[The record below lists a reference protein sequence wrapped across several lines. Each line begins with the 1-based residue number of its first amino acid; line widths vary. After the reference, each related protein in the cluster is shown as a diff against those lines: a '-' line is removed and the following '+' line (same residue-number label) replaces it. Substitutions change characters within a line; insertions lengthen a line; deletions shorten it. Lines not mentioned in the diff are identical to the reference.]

1 MNARIAGIVYGALTL
16 LAVVTAATAK
26 GYVETLGEFSFLVA
40 VSAVGLFIAHFW
52 SQLLSARLTAGVD
65 RDAVVHEAVDS
76 STMFV
81 PAVVL
86 LVIAWI
92 TYLIT
97 ASMEMSV
104 TVAMAVL
111 TVALFAYTW
120 LGTKALLWSLG
131 TAAVGILMIV
141 FKVVA

>member
-26 GYVETLGEFSFLVA
+26 GYVSTLGEFCFLVV
-40 VSAVGLFIAHFW
+40 VSSVGLFIAHFW
-52 SQLLSARLTAGVD
+52 SQLLSTRLTGGID
-65 RDAVVHEAVDS
+65 RDAIVHEAIDS
-76 STMFV
+76 STVFV

-86 LVIAWI
+86 LIVASVTHVITGSI
-92 TYLIT
+92 EGSVT
-97 ASMEMSV
+97 ASM
-104 TVAMAVL
+104 TGL
-111 TVALFAYTW
+111 TVGLFAFTW

-141 FKVVA
+141 FKVVV

>member
-1 MNARIAGIVYGALTL
+1 MNERIAGIVYGALTL

-26 GYVETLGEFSFLVA
+26 GYVATLAEFCFLVA

-52 SQLLSARLTAGVD
+52 SQLLSARLTRGGD

-86 LVIAWI
+86 LIVALV

-97 ASMEMSV
+97 GSMEISV
-104 TVAMAVL
+104 TVAMAGL
-111 TVALFAYTW
+111 TVALFAYTC
-120 LGTKALLWSLG
+120 LGTRALLWSLG

>member
-1 MNARIAGIVYGALTL
+1 VNARIAGIVYGALTL

-26 GYVETLGEFSFLVA
+26 GYVDTVGEFSFVVL

-52 SQLLSARLTAGVD
+52 SQLLSARLTTGVD

-86 LVIAWI
+86 LVAAWV

-97 ASMEMSV
+97 ASMEISV
-104 TVAMAVL
+104 TVAMAAL
-111 TVALFAYTW
+111 TGALFAYTW

-141 FKVVA
+141 FKVVV

>member
-26 GYVETLGEFSFLVA
+26 GYVDTLGEFSFLVV

-52 SQLLSARLTAGVD
+52 SQLRSARLTTGVD

-86 LVIAWI
+86 LLAAWT

-97 ASMEMSV
+97 ASMELSV

>member
-26 GYVETLGEFSFLVA
+26 GYVDTLGEFSFLVV

-52 SQLLSARLTAGVD
+52 SQLLSARLTTGVD

-86 LVIAWI
+86 LLAAGT

-97 ASMEMSV
+97 ASMELSV